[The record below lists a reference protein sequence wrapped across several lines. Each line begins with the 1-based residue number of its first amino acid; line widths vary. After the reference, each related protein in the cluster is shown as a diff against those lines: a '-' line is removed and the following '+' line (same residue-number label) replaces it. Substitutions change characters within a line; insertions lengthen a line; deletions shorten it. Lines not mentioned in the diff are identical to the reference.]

1 MQQQSNF
8 FLLDIFKQ
16 RKIHEI
22 GLASARMTKQGT
34 QFGHVL
40 DPLCKM
46 VYFRDNI
53 AIIYFMSFIIMQGV
67 SLWKCMTWHHK
78 TVALKNNIIRH
89 RENIEPLS
97 ISRTYEKFKGYNN
110 KAYCFD
116 SANTRTYLDSAV
128 AEE

>member
-1 MQQQSNF
+1 MRKHVPFQHHTEACQNMQMQQQSNF

-46 VYFRDNI
+46 VYFRD
-53 AIIYFMSFIIMQGV
+53 
-67 SLWKCMTWHHK
+67 
-78 TVALKNNIIRH
+78 
-89 RENIEPLS
+89 
-97 ISRTYEKFKGYNN
+97 
-110 KAYCFD
+110 
-116 SANTRTYLDSAV
+116 